1 MVGHGSTQESACGQT
16 GQGRDSQVRSSVL
29 ERDKAALDVRG
40 QQAIGQR
47 EQQGR
52 GRRRGMTGGQYNG
65 GEGGHTQE
73 VLKLE
78 KHCAT
83 WLMGCRKRSLRCR
96 GVALVDER

>member
-16 GQGRDSQVRSSVL
+16 GQGRDSQVRWRSVL

-40 QQAIGQR
+40 QQALSADNSDGQR

-52 GRRRGMTGGQYNG
+52 GRRRGMTGEQYNG
-65 GEGGHTQE
+65 GEAGHTQE

-78 KHCAT
+78 DHWAI
-83 WLMGCRKRSLRCR
+83 WLMGCRK
-96 GVALVDER
+96 